1 MQKTYHGEEKDKK
14 RQGFDLKKLDKEEK
28 YYSTNLHNKKYKEI
42 NPYKRR
48 SKPEKGNLKP
58 KKARVAQYN

>member
-1 MQKTYHGEEKDKK
+1 MK
-14 RQGFDLKKLDKEEK
+14 KKLF
-28 YYSTNLHNKKYKEI
+28 NGLINYKEI

-58 KKARVAQYN
+58 KKARLHIIINKKY

>member
-1 MQKTYHGEEKDKK
+1 MKK
-14 RQGFDLKKLDKEEK
+14 KKIIQQIFII
-28 YYSTNLHNKKYKEI
+28 KKYKEI

-58 KKARVAQYN
+58 KKARVA

>member
-1 MQKTYHGEEKDKK
+1 MKK
-14 RQGFDLKKLDKEEK
+14 KNIIQRIFIID
-28 YYSTNLHNKKYKEI
+28 KKYKEI

-58 KKARVAQYN
+58 KKTRLHNIINKILIYAPTR

>member
-1 MQKTYHGEEKDKK
+1 MKK
-14 RQGFDLKKLDKEEK
+14 ILFNGF
-28 YYSTNLHNKKYKEI
+28 NNYKEI

-58 KKARVAQYN
+58 KKDRVA